1 MASLLGAPPPLPGGA
16 PVDLAKRAPRR
27 ELDLDPSP
35 EPAAR
40 TRPASL
46 AVGGSRSTPSGTRST
61 SPPSEIGLGA
71 GSGRN
76 APIVRTLAR
85 LVDFHVAEIVDG
97 HLGMHTMLLPRTR
110 RQAAHLPD
118 HLADRH
124 REETALVR
132 PRCPTAAITRAVL
145 PAEFGP

>member
-1 MASLLGAPPPLPGGA
+1 M
-16 PVDLAKRAPRR
+16 
-27 ELDLDPSP
+27 
-35 EPAAR
+35 
-40 TRPASL
+40 
-46 AVGGSRSTPSGTRST
+46 
-61 SPPSEIGLGA
+61 
-71 GSGRN
+71 
-76 APIVRTLAR
+76 RTLAR